1 MLQALDTWLGPNQTA
16 ASFAGNERM
25 NTCDV
30 ATMAWPMNAT
40 QNKCGSIASTLIQ
53 APKHVPKQPHNAA
66 TRSPWKKKLWI
77 NLNSIQYII
86 P

>member
-1 MLQALDTWLGPNQTA
+1 
-16 ASFAGNERM
+16 
-25 NTCDV
+25 
-30 ATMAWPMNAT
+30 MNAT